1 MHVLLPPAEEVRGSP
16 APAPVLPRRLVL
28 KIGPRL
34 RARSYGPKLIVS
46 VIFIAIGAVA
56 AVPFKDPSVTVLG
69 VVLVC
74 VATLASSLKPVVGEL
89 LMTASQKPKLA
100 PAGAPQRRTCRA
112 PGRRRLVCGAPLL
125 FAHPPCVLSPR
136 AQLWS
141 STTRASRSSS

>member
-1 MHVLLPPAEEVRGSP
+1 MRGSP
-16 APAPVLPRRLVL
+16 APAPVLPRRRRVL

-34 RARSYGPKLIVS
+34 RARRYGPKLIVS

-89 LMTASQKPKLA
+89 LMTASQNSA
-100 PAGAPQRRTCRA
+100 N
-112 PGRRRLVCGAPLL
+112 
-125 FAHPPCVLSPR
+125 
-136 AQLWS
+136 S
-141 STTRASRSSS
+141 SKT